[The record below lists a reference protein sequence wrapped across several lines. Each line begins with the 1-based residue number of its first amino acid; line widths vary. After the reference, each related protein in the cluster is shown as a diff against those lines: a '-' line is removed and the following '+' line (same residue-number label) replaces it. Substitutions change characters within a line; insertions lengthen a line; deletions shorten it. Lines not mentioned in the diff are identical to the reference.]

1 MKIVV
6 FYFSISFILF
16 SCKKDNTS
24 SAPIP
29 LEENK
34 ATCTTIS
41 YKNTIAPLFS
51 TYCKSCHNS
60 NYKAADVNLSD
71 YESIK
76 NEAEKS
82 LLVIKDGSMPPS
94 GKLSETMIQQI
105 ECWIKQ
111 GKLNN

>member
-1 MKIVV
+1 MSMCV
-6 FYFSISFILF
+6 ILL
-16 SCKKDNTS
+16 SCKKENGSSESLTTPVNKNT
-24 SAPIP
+24 
-29 LEENK
+29 
-34 ATCTTIS
+34 CDTIS
-41 YKNTIAPLFS
+41 YKNTIEPIFS

-60 NYKAADVNLSD
+60 NYKAAEIDLSN

-76 NEAEKS
+76 FMAEQS
-82 LLVIKDGSMPPS
+82 LFVIKDGSMPPS

>member
-1 MKIVV
+1 MKKVV

-29 LEENK
+29 LGENK
-34 ATCTTIS
+34 ASCTTIS

-60 NYKAADVNLSD
+60 NYKAADINLSD

-76 NEAEKS
+76 FNAEQS
-82 LLVIKDGSMPPS
+82 LFVIKDGSMPPS
-94 GKLSETMIQQI
+94 GKLSETMIQQL